1 MAESSSTLIIISLLF
16 PKMKF
21 DFLSAMR
28 FFLVQVQKAKTQLV
42 QTLSSENQDLDSILF
57 IY

>member
-1 MAESSSTLIIISLLF
+1 
-16 PKMKF
+16 MKF